1 MRLDEPYS
9 DCLVNLQDRE
19 EIDVYQ
25 QVYGTNY
32 STQVECDNGVDLLT
46 MSKWLLL
53 KLLYDNKSDLL
64 VNQPKN
70 GSWLIFQPINR
81 ATNKIW
87 IQELTNWW
95 IRLSLFVNCIS
106 NWIFL
111 VIILFWV
118 ISGYNTIISALN
130 GVILYF

>member
-1 MRLDEPYS
+1 MRLDDPYS

-32 STQVECDNGVDLLT
+32 STQVECDNGVDLLK
-46 MSKWLLL
+46 MSKWLLFM
-53 KLLYDNKSDLL
+53 LLYDNKSDLL

-87 IQELTNWW
+87 I
-95 IRLSLFVNCIS
+95 
-106 NWIFL
+106 
-111 VIILFWV
+111 
-118 ISGYNTIISALN
+118 
-130 GVILYF
+130 